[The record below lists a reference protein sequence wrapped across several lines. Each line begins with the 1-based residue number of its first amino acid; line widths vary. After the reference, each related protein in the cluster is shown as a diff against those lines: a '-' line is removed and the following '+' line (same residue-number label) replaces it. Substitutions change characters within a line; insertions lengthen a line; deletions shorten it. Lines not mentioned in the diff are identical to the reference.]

1 MQDADRVEQRSHGI
15 ADVVLEIARRLDV
28 EHHEDPTGDRISEE
42 EEHEVTLHAERP
54 VVDTETTPVER
65 VRLSK
70 EEVTG
75 TERVSGEV
83 RKERVDTD
91 NDGRGGPKR

>member
-1 MQDADRVEQRSHGI
+1 M
-15 ADVVLEIARRLDV
+15 
-28 EHHEDPTGDRISEE
+28 
-42 EEHEVTLHAERP
+42 
-54 VVDTETTPVER
+54 VDTETTPVER